1 MASRHFSVKHG
12 KVGRGKKHA
21 LYIAGQGSYAE
32 RDDVVFVV
40 DVNMPSWAR
49 DGADFFDA
57 ADKMER
63 ANGRTYTEFEFA
75 IPRGITDPVTYA
87 QAFAIKTL
95 GKNHPYRLAIHDKL
109 ASDGG
114 RNVHVHL
121 MFTERKLDGINRD
134 LEHFFLRA
142 NAKYPDRGGAA
153 KDRKWNDKK
162 IVEDM
167 RQEYSNFAKSHGIEL
182 DLRSN
187 LAQGLDEAEPKI
199 GPIHDRSEQS
209 KNRGNLISKV
219 ESLRD
224 ERLTKAGINPIEQKQ
239 KYELQQNAKERRKEL
254 WTSFHKQRR
263 SNYSRLTDEFKVS
276 HVHQKEKLALIKLAY
291 SNKREAI
298 KNDHGLKYIERRAA
312 ISIANMER
320 ITQELAIKAE
330 FESIR
335 QAIKTEQNEHYF
347 EKYRVYLESQAQQ
360 GDEIA
365 QAELDRM
372 VANKRKAPEE
382 QNSIVAIG
390 AINKLDPAHLNLK
403 YEVSRGGE
411 VTYKMYGL
419 DVIKDVGKR
428 VDLLQTDDLTIETAL
443 RLAQAKF
450 GSKLTLTGSREF
462 QERVALIAVER
473 GLKVEF
479 ADPAINRIMQQHK
492 QDLATQHDMQMIER
506 DLIAAGK
513 KLQGIESIDRS
524 AQASIRLN
532 VTELETTHVLQA
544 SFADAERIAKAKGFE
559 PVKPTNRNYRGS
571 VIAITSHHA
580 VQNIGM
586 NKVVIHQLAR
596 IQGKQ
601 LIEVGSKL
609 DINYQAANPIVKA
622 ELANENLKPRTR

>member
-1 MASRHFSVKHG
+1 
-12 KVGRGKKHA
+12 
-21 LYIAGQGSYAE
+21 
-32 RDDVVFVV
+32 
-40 DVNMPSWAR
+40 
-49 DGADFFDA
+49 
-57 ADKMER
+57 
-63 ANGRTYTEFEFA
+63 
-75 IPRGITDPVTYA
+75 
-87 QAFAIKTL
+87 
-95 GKNHPYRLAIHDKL
+95 
-109 ASDGG
+109 
-114 RNVHVHL
+114 
-121 MFTERKLDGINRD
+121 
-134 LEHFFLRA
+134 
-142 NAKYPDRGGAA
+142 
-153 KDRKWNDKK
+153 
-162 IVEDM
+162 
-167 RQEYSNFAKSHGIEL
+167 
-182 DLRSN
+182 
-187 LAQGLDEAEPKI
+187 
-199 GPIHDRSEQS
+199 
-209 KNRGNLISKV
+209 
-219 ESLRD
+219 
-224 ERLTKAGINPIEQKQ
+224 
-239 KYELQQNAKERRKEL
+239 
-254 WTSFHKQRR
+254 
-263 SNYSRLTDEFKVS
+263 
-276 HVHQKEKLALIKLAY
+276 
-291 SNKREAI
+291 
-298 KNDHGLKYIERRAA
+298 
-312 ISIANMER
+312 
-320 ITQELAIKAE
+320 
-330 FESIR
+330 
-335 QAIKTEQNEHYF
+335 
-347 EKYRVYLESQAQQ
+347 
-360 GDEIA
+360 
-365 QAELDRM
+365 M